1 MFFAFFCCFFC
12 LFVPSFVPPCHFA
25 YFLCTQTFFSI
36 MMTTEI
42 LMDSHHS
49 LPPSHCA
56 IVFLISNLSF
66 GLSAATMYHTCQYLE
81 SCRQFENNNLYF
93 CLCSHCRWLWKG
105 FNSLA
110 NRMDDYKLAITQFPN
125 ATQTI
130 CVCFY
135 FCFCVA
141 TERHS
146 LNFRS
151 WSQMMHLSYRMS
163 VKLNELKPL
172 KCVTSI
178 KCAKNRESDLYIVVS
193 IEIWK
198 STGCKWF
205 GQ

>member
-1 MFFAFFCCFFC
+1 
-12 LFVPSFVPPCHFA
+12 
-25 YFLCTQTFFSI
+25 
-36 MMTTEI
+36 MTTEI

-135 FCFCVA
+135 LFFVA
-141 TERHS
+141 LRLNVTHWISEAEAKWCICRTEWASNWMNWSRWNVWHLLNAPKTGNLTYILWSRSRDESQLAANDSDNNERHTS
-146 LNFRS
+146 TTCSCHFFF
-151 WSQMMHLSYRMS
+151 HF
-163 VKLNELKPL
+163 KLGYIPQNELYFHRK
-172 KCVTSI
+172 
-178 KCAKNRESDLYIVVS
+178 
-193 IEIWK
+193 
-198 STGCKWF
+198 
-205 GQ
+205 